1 MKKNI
6 AILGST
12 GSIGNNLLKI
22 VKKNPKDF
30 NIILLS
36 ANKNY
41 KKLITQAKKFHAKN
55 LIISD
60 ENAYRKA
67 LIQLENNKKIKL
79 YRDFKSFKK
88 IFPKKIDYVMSSIMG
103 LSGLVP
109 TIGIIKYTN
118 KIAIANKESL
128 ICGWK
133 LIRSELNRYKTEFI
147 PVDSEHFSVWFG
159 LKGHNIASVEKIYLT
174 ASGGPF
180 LNLPLKNFKKI
191 KLNQA
196 LKHPN
201 WKMGKKISIDSATLT
216 NKLLELIEARNIF
229 NIQLNKFSII
239 IHPDSYVHC
248 IIKFKNG
255 LTKLILH
262 ETDMR
267 IPIENSIYNSLNK
280 ISNNHLNLKKLNNLK
295 LHKVNTLRYPIIKLL
310 KNIPNHHSLFDTVIV
325 CCNEIVVK
333 AFIEKLIKFD
343 EISKLMLKIV
353 SNKEF
358 DELKYSL
365 PSSINDILKINNR
378 VKNLLH
384 NYIS

>member
-12 GSIGNNLLKI
+12 GSIGDNLLKI

-30 NIILLS
+30 SIILLS

-67 LIQLENNKKIKL
+67 LIQLKNNKKIKL

-88 IFPKKIDYVMSSIMG
+88 IFTKRIDYVMSSIMG

-109 TIGIIKYTN
+109 TIDIIKYTN

-147 PVDSEHFSVWFG
+147 PVDSEHFSAWFG
-159 LKGHNIASVEKIYLT
+159 LKGHNISSVEKIYLT

-229 NIQLNKFSII
+229 NIKLNKFSII

-248 IIKFKNG
+248 IIKFRNG
-255 LTKLILH
+255 LTKFILH
-262 ETDMR
+262 DTDMR

-280 ISNNHLNLKKLNNLK
+280 ISNNQLNIKKLNNLK
-295 LHKVNTLRYPIIKLL
+295 LLKVNTLRYPIIKLL

-343 EISKLMLKIV
+343 EISKLMLKIA

-358 DELKYSL
+358 DQLKYSL
-365 PSSINDILKINNR
+365 PSSINDILKINNKI
-378 VKNLLH
+378 KNLLH